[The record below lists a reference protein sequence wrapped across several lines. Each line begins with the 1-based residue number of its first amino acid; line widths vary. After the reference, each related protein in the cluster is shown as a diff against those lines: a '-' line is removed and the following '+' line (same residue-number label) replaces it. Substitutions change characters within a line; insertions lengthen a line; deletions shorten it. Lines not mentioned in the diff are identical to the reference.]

1 MTQERGA
8 VERQS
13 CAVPNIGLQDTY
25 LCLLLGPK
33 CAQVVHCYGCCI
45 LCPIPIVSISRIVNF
60 HSQISIHHP
69 DLGCKLL
76 LLSFFRTLSLPKSN
90 HHTSPS
96 LLDLADYIMS

>member
-33 CAQVVHCYGCCI
+33 CAQVVHCYDVHTV
-45 LCPIPIVSISRIVNF
+45 PDSN
-60 HSQISIHHP
+60 SIHFK
-69 DLGCKLL
+69 DC
-76 LLSFFRTLSLPKSN
+76 
-90 HHTSPS
+90 
-96 LLDLADYIMS
+96 